1 MSQPTTPDAGLGTNQ
16 TIADVLANPP
26 ADVQLDPSVQPGDDI
41 PLDFEDDGFT
51 PSTVTSPSTVEPAPS
66 TVTPPADPAPAPE
79 PEPTPD
85 PEPSFETPLE
95 PEDLTQQPAQAQPT
109 PDPAP
114 AQARPYN
121 EYPPELVPLLKHL
134 PNKTFAEYAPKL
146 KAAWEANQQLD
157 ELRKQQPAYHYEHP
171 ESYQL
176 QPEFQKLRQV
186 ASEAQFEESHWT
198 QQLSRIKQGQSWKYL
213 EGYDKNN
220 RPVFRE
226 VAAPEDGTVD
236 ANSEVEVLRLMQE
249 AQSGRLSVS
258 RQLNQYV
265 VQHRTM
271 AQSAAAE
278 LAEIKQKF
286 FPTMNPAQ
294 FTGDDKRNY
303 ELARS
308 ITPRPLQSHPLAEMN
323 HLAFV
328 AVTRLQRAY
337 AKLAK
342 EYQELKAGKMPARP
356 VPSTPSP
363 AAAPGGLPVA
373 SEEEIPLYPDDE

>member
-1 MSQPTTPDAGLGTNQ
+1 MPQPTTPDAGLGTNQ

-41 PLDFEDDGFT
+41 PLDYDDDGST
-51 PSTVTSPSTVEPAPS
+51 PSTVAPPSTAEPAVPAP
-66 TVTPPADPAPAPE
+66 TVQPDPAPAPE
-79 PEPTPD
+79 PEPE
-85 PEPSFETPLE
+85 PEPSFETPLD
-95 PEDLTQQPAQAQPT
+95 PETPPQPPTTQQPT
-109 PDPAP
+109 TDPAP

-198 QQLSRIKQGQSWKYL
+198 QQLSRIKQGQSWKFL

-226 VAAPEDGTVD
+226 VAPPEDGTVD

-249 AQSGRLSVS
+249 AQNGRLGVS
-258 RQLNQYV
+258 QQLNQYV
-265 VQHRTM
+265 AQHRTM
-271 AQSAAAE
+271 AQNAAAE
-278 LAEIKQKF
+278 LTEIKQKF

-308 ITPRPLQSHPLAEMN
+308 ITPKPLQSHPLAEMN

-342 EYQELKAGKMPARP
+342 EHQELKAGRMPARP
-356 VPSTPSP
+356 VPATPP
-363 AAAPGGLPVA
+363 QAAAPGGLPAA
-373 SEEEIPLYPDDE
+373 SEQEIPLFPDDDE